1 MMNNRGGTGVLIVD
15 DDPDIADTYA
25 SQLGDQY
32 DVTTTYSGRA
42 GVAAL
47 DPAIDVVLLDRRM
60 PDMSGNEVLET
71 IRERGLEAR
80 VAMVTAEEPDFDII
94 EMPFDDYVQKPV
106 SEADLAETV
115 AHLKRF
121 VDYEEGVRE
130 YYALTAKRAALLG
143 SKSEAECE
151 ASDRFQ
157 ELEREIETKR
167 RCLSDVVAE
176 FDATDFDR
184 AFRDIARTE
193 SPPSAD

>member
-1 MMNNRGGTGVLIVD
+1 MKNRGGTSVLIVD

-25 SQLGDQY
+25 SQLGDRY

-47 DPAIDVVLLDRRM
+47 DPSIDVVLLDRRM
-60 PDMSGNEVLET
+60 PDISGNEVLET

-106 SEADLAETV
+106 SESDLLETV
-115 AHLKRF
+115 GHLEQF
-121 VDYEEGVRE
+121 VDYEEAVRE
-130 YYALTAKRAALLG
+130 YYALTAKRAALLD
-143 SKSEAECE
+143 SKSESERA
-151 ASDRFQ
+151 ASERFR
-157 ELEREIETKR
+157 ELERDIESKR
-167 RCLSDVVAE
+167 RCLSDIVSE
-176 FDATDFDR
+176 FDAADFDR
-184 AFRDIARTE
+184 AFKDIARPQ